1 MAANKKIPART
12 VPQAPALGPEAMRFI
27 EGEQPSEPTSA
38 PKSQSAQPLKRP
50 RVKEATPRNVIE
62 RVDGR
67 RLRKIQIYFEVDTA
81 TRMRRHCAGEDIDM
95 SAYVSALVEKDLNRL
110 GC

>member
-1 MAANKKIPART
+1 MAGSKKKVPART
-12 VPQAPALGPEAMRFI
+12 VPTLGPAAQRFI

-38 PKSQSAQPLKRP
+38 PKIQGAQPLKRSK
-50 RVKEATPRNVIE
+50 VKEATTRVVIE
-62 RVDGR
+62 RADGR
-67 RLRKIQIYFEVDTA
+67 MLRKIQIYFEVDTA

-110 GC
+110 GA